1 MPAHGIKRSSTDP
14 ETSRSLPEDIP
25 QPQSS
30 LLNRVTAERKYLE
43 SGRTCPCPVWLH
55 CQPASDRNINV
66 TRILL
71 SSWLVTG
78 WIIALSGCSGEGPG
92 TTSPV
97 PATQPNGQTV
107 KPAGK
112 PRIALVM
119 KSLANEFFSTMSE
132 GAARHQA
139 AHAEQYDLIVNG
151 IKDERDVTRQAAL
164 IDEMV
169 AQQVDAIVIAPTD
182 SKALVTSLKRAVDAG
197 IVVINID
204 NRLDADVL
212 KAAGLSIPFVGPDNR
227 AGAAVVAEFLS
238 TKLQK
243 GDEVAILEGLR
254 TSFNGEQRR
263 LGFENALKAAGI
275 TIADSQSAQWE
286 MNIASQT
293 ATAMLNEHPDLKAIL
308 AANDSMALGALAA
321 VKAAGRSGQV
331 RIVGFDN
338 ISAVQQAIRT
348 GDILATADQHGD
360 QLAVFG
366 IEFALQILSGAVAP
380 DDRETPVDLI
390 TASELKDQ

>member
-1 MPAHGIKRSSTDP
+1 M
-14 ETSRSLPEDIP
+14 
-25 QPQSS
+25 
-30 LLNRVTAERKYLE
+30 
-43 SGRTCPCPVWLH
+43 
-55 CQPASDRNINV
+55 
-66 TRILL
+66 TRIFLT
-71 SSWLVTG
+71 SWLVTG
-78 WIIALSGCSGEGPG
+78 WLMALSGCSGEGPANP
-92 TTSPV
+92 SSI
-97 PATQPNGQTV
+97 PAVQSDGRSV

-132 GAARHQA
+132 GATRHQA
-139 AHAEQYDLIVNG
+139 AHAEQYDLIING

-169 AQQVDAIVIAPTD
+169 AQQVDAIVIAPAD
-182 SKALVTSLKRAVDAG
+182 SKAIVTSLKRAADAG

-227 AGAAVVAEFLS
+227 AGAALVAEFLS

-243 GDEVAILEGLR
+243 GDKVVILEGLR

-331 RIVGFDN
+331 QIVGFDN
-338 ISAVQQAIRT
+338 ISAVQQAIRA
-348 GDILATADQHGD
+348 GEILATADQHGD

-366 IEFALQILSGAVAP
+366 IEFALQILSGAAAP
-380 DDRETPVDLI
+380 ADRETPVDLI
-390 TASELKDQ
+390 TARELKNH